1 MPVLNVKSTIIFK
14 FGDFSNNVSFF
25 TERLKTDESL
35 CIMLT
40 RIIYRKKMWSY
51 NLVRCYKLKMSLFRV
66 HKKEPSSEMYTS
78 NEQWSVK
85 ISATY
90 FQMEE
95 KICVYMCKIYI
106 YLTCVSMR
114 ESKRG
119 KMYWVFFQ
127 LFCEKLQSKKL
138 GGTNVPHWLL
148 ILLYFTHYPEYSP
161 SPFLFAP
168 RYF

>member
-78 NEQWSVK
+78 NEQRSVK

-114 ESKRG
+114 EKANVA
-119 KMYWVFFQ
+119 KCIEYFFNFSVKNFKVKSWGEQ
-127 LFCEKLQSKKL
+127 TS
-138 GGTNVPHWLL
+138 L
-148 ILLYFTHYPEYSP
+148 IGF
-161 SPFLFAP
+161 
-168 RYF
+168 